1 VPQICA
7 TGARFS
13 RRAVLFLFF
22 LRIQEFSC
30 FNLSAQ
36 ILGRH
41 RWICSSRCL
50 WVTDFP
56 CMGSVFARL
65 VARTDLSLRGLI
77 SFSSKGRPKILILNV
92 CGLCGFAPVVVHCS
106 TDFLLPPI
114 FLSPHE
120 AYLASSLLLC
130 CCILV
135 RHFVILTHSSYSQ
148 AGRCLKVPLCFK
160 SKSASSDLVLRLC
173 VRF

>member
-36 ILGRH
+36 ILGRR

-50 WVTDFP
+50 WATDFP

-77 SFSSKGRPKILILNV
+77 SFSSKGRPKILILSV
-92 CGLCGFAPVVVHCS
+92 CGLCGFAPDVVHCS

-114 FLSPHE
+114 FLNPHK
-120 AYLASSLLLC
+120 AYQGNTYNS
-130 CCILV
+130 
-135 RHFVILTHSSYSQ
+135 R
-148 AGRCLKVPLCFK
+148 PLFYWYL
-160 SKSASSDLVLRLC
+160 S
-173 VRF
+173 